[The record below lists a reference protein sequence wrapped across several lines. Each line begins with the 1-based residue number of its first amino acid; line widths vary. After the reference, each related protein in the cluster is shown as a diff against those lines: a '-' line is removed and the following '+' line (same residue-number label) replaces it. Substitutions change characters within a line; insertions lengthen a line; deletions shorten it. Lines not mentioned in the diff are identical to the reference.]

1 MMDIGDTIPRGT
13 EIPPEVT
20 EVVDDHGDIT
30 WRNETGW
37 HYGNPLDYHAEVCAL
52 SAADTSNFY
61 GPLVVRRLDP
71 AMSLRKRVAAAVDIA
86 EADLRGGGMPAVLVL
101 EALLANLRGLVA

>member
-20 EVVDDHGDIT
+20 EVVDDHGDVT

-37 HYGNPLDYHAEVCAL
+37 HCGDPSDFHTEWCAL
-52 SAADTSNFY
+52 SAADTSNIY

-86 EADLRGGGMPAVLVL
+86 EADLRDGNLSAIMVL
-101 EALLANLRGLVA
+101 ETILANLRGLVA